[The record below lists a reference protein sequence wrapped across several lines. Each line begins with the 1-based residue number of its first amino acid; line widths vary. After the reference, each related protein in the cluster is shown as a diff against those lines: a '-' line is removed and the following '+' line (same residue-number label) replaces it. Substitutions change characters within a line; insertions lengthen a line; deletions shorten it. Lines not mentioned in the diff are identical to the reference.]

1 VNKLIIT
8 TQFAEAVVQLLL
20 QHELIERYY
29 LRRVLLPG
37 SLEINYPDD
46 AVCQALT
53 LWLHLAVGCGLIS
66 NYRFE
71 SSYEKLPETAFE
83 AAERIRSLGRAFG
96 QTLGQL

>member
-8 TQFAEAVVQLLL
+8 TQFAEAVIPLLL
-20 QHELIERYY
+20 QHELIESHWQQS
-29 LRRVLLPG
+29 LRPG

-66 NYRFE
+66 DYRFE
-71 SSYEKLPETAFE
+71 S
-83 AAERIRSLGRAFG
+83 
-96 QTLGQL
+96 